1 MLAKKQLIKAIIFDL
16 DGTLIDSDKDIHKII
31 NIIRKNFLNKKK
43 LSISKVANCTS
54 IGGNNLIKNT
64 INKKNSKFYLQI
76 FRKIYLKLKIRK
88 KLILPGVINLLK
100 FLKSKNIKIY
110 ICTNKPKILTTKIIN
125 STRLKGYI
133 DMYFCSDEYM
143 LKKPNKK
150 FFFKIQQKIKM
161 NRNQII
167 FIGDSIIDYNF
178 CKKSILEFFLFKN
191 KRIEYPQNIYSNLL
205 KLKKILF
212 DYRNIDKLKKAII

>member
-100 FLKSKNIKIY
+100 FLKSKNIK
-110 ICTNKPKILTTKIIN
+110 